1 MAFAQDPRCTFDTF
15 VVGPGSRMAAAAAR
29 RAAESP
35 GTSYNP
41 LFVYGGPGVGKS
53 HLLKAV
59 GALALV
65 VRPDLGVVYQTA
77 EEMVD
82 ALTSAVAAGS
92 VEGWRD
98 TYLDAGLVLL
108 DDVQFL
114 AGKTRTQE
122 ELLRLWDEVDRGG
135 TQIVLA
141 ADRPPVEIA
150 DLDESLRSRLA
161 GGLTVDIAPAE
172 PETRAEILRRRLAEG
187 RVKLSAG
194 SAEALA
200 QLPFDG
206 VRSLE
211 TALERIADRQKVA
224 GRLLTPHEVRETMGP
239 EVAAPAAPDEFSA
252 FLSDIA
258 FTVEQLV
265 EAAPWRRTL
274 AEAILRWEGE
284 GVRTRRLEE
293 ALETDS
299 APDVEALVAGFA
311 ADVERLRAVHEQ
323 VLAVDEK
330 AAGNPLLKD
339 PDRVAEAEAL
349 LHSLQAAAAKKAA
362 GAPQT
367 PAREAGPAVDR
378 WFFNREKLAWSWVAL
393 DERVIEE
400 IG

>member
-1 MAFAQDPRCTFDTF
+1 MTFPQDPRFTFDTF

-41 LFVYGGPGVGKS
+41 LFVYGGPGVGKT
-53 HLLKAV
+53 HLLHAV
-59 GALALV
+59 GTLALV
-65 VRPDLGVVYQTA
+65 VRPDLGVLYQTA

-82 ALTSAVAAGS
+82 ALTSAVAAGAL
-92 VEGWRD
+92 EQWRD
-98 TYLDAGLVLL
+98 RYLDVGLVLL

-122 ELLRLWDEVDRGG
+122 ELLRLWDEIDRGG
-135 TQIVLA
+135 AQIVLA
-141 ADRPPVEIA
+141 GDRPPVEIGE
-150 DLDESLRSRLA
+150 LDEALRSRLA
-161 GGLTVDIAPAE
+161 GGLTVDIAS
-172 PETRAEILRRRLAEG
+172 PEADTRAEMVRRRVEEDGLRLAPGVPE
-187 RVKLSAG
+187 V
-194 SAEALA
+194 LA
-200 QLPFDG
+200 ALPFDG
-206 VRSLE
+206 AHPLE
-211 TALERIADRQKVA
+211 VALERISERQKVA
-224 GRLLTPHEVRETMGP
+224 GRLLTAGEVREVFEP

-284 GVRTRRLEE
+284 GVRTRRLEA

-299 APDVEALVAGFA
+299 APDVGALVERFA
-311 ADVERLRAVHEQ
+311 EDVRRLRVAAEKIRA
-323 VLAVDEK
+323 LDPKADE
-330 AAGNPLLKD
+330 NPLLAD

-349 LHSLQAAAAKKAA
+349 LHSLEAAAAKAA
-362 GAPQT
+362 AS
-367 PAREAGPAVDR
+367 PAEPVKDAGPAVDR

-393 DERVIEE
+393 DERLIEE

>member
-1 MAFAQDPRCTFDTF
+1 MRFVQDPRCTFDTF

-41 LFVYGGPGVGKS
+41 LFVYGGPGVGKT

-59 GALALV
+59 GALALL
-65 VRPDLGVVYQTA
+65 VRPDLGVLYQSA
-77 EEMVD
+77 EQMVD
-82 ALTSAVAAGS
+82 SLTGAVAAAA

-98 TYLDAGLVLL
+98 VYLEVGLVLL
-108 DDVQFL
+108 DDVQYL

-122 ELLRLWDEVDRGG
+122 ELLRVWDEMERGG
-135 TQIVLA
+135 AQIVLA

-150 DLDESLRSRLA
+150 GLDEALRSRLA
-161 GGLTVDIAPAE
+161 GGLTVDIAS
-172 PETRAEILRRRLAEG
+172 PEADTRAEIVRRRVEEGSLRLAPGVDE
-187 RVKLSAG
+187 V
-194 SAEALA
+194 LA
-200 QLPFDG
+200 ALPFEG
-206 VRSLE
+206 ARSLE
-211 TALERIADRQKVA
+211 TALARIGDRQKVA
-224 GRLLTPHEVRETMGP
+224 GRTLTPGEVREIFEP
-239 EVAAPAAPDEFSA
+239 EVAAAPAPDEFSA

-299 APDVEALVAGFA
+299 APDVEALTAAFA
-311 ADVERLRAVHEQ
+311 ADVARMRRVEAEVRA
-323 VLAVDEK
+323 LDEK
-330 AAGNPLLKD
+330 AAASPLLRD

-349 LHSLQAAAAKKAA
+349 LKQLQLDAERRAQAPAAA
-362 GAPQT
+362 
-367 PAREAGPAVDR
+367 RDAGPAIDR
-378 WFFNREKLAWSWVAL
+378 WFFSREKLAWAWVAL
-393 DERVIEE
+393 DERIIEE